1 MCRLTHFPRRVASL
15 QPPPNFE
22 RSPGR
27 RGAYGGWDTV
37 RMSLTP
43 PTKEEMEELG
53 PLFVGRWETGP
64 SRKWFA
70 CFPFDIDSR
79 FNTYA
84 PRGGSDAPYTSDIET
99 DVVFCWC
106 VGTHVASTGAYSDD
120 GLACKET
127 ALGPHSFHHMQYKAV
142 GHASDASGRRT
153 VTYEGIGQAGD
164 SQRISVVTTYAFDKF
179 GDGSMTWEQTAPS
192 KITVEYRRVSRY
204 PDERTMSD
212 TFARK
217 KNGPSAATLVAMTR
231 SRA

>member
-1 MCRLTHFPRRVASL
+1 
-15 QPPPNFE
+15 
-22 RSPGR
+22 
-27 RGAYGGWDTV
+27 
-37 RMSLTP
+37 MSLTP